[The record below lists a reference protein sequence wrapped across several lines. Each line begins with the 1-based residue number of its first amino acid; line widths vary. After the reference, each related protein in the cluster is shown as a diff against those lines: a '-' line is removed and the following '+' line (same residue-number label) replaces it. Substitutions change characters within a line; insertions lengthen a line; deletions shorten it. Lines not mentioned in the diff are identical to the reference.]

1 MFPAAKGGTLNVLGM
16 ILAGGEGSRLYPL
29 TKERAKPAVP
39 FGAKY
44 RLVDFVLSNFVNSKI
59 FSTYVLTQF
68 KSQSLTEHLQEGWRL
83 SSIIPDHFILPVPAQ
98 KRTGDSWYQGTADA
112 IYQNINLFEGHPYD
126 LVAVFGADHIYRMD
140 LQQMISFHL
149 KKKADVTI
157 AALPVPIREASAFG
171 VIKVEERNRITG
183 FQEKPARPKPIPG
196 NPDEAYASM
205 GNYIFNANFL
215 IKILYEDAA
224 RENSTHDFGKDIL
237 PRIYKTSRVFAY
249 DFRTNRVPGSSA
261 KEIGFWKDVGTI
273 RAFWEANMDL
283 RNIKP
288 AFNLYNTLWPIRTAT
303 YDGPPAKF
311 VFAEDGRRGQAVN
324 SIVAEGSIIS
334 GGVVQDSV
342 IGRSVHIDSGA
353 AVINTLVMDRVKIG
367 KNCKINMAIIDKD
380 VDVPAGTTIGYN
392 LEEDKARFV
401 VDDESG
407 IIVIP
412 KGYRFPAPS

>member
-1 MFPAAKGGTLNVLGM
+1 M

-44 RLVDFVLSNFVNSKI
+44 RLIDFVLSNFVNSKI
-59 FSTYVLTQF
+59 YSTYVLTQF

-112 IYQNINLFEGHPYD
+112 IFQNINLIEGHPYD

-149 KKKADVTI
+149 KKKADVTV
-157 AALPVPIREASAFG
+157 AAIPVPLREATAFG
-171 VIKVEERNRITG
+171 VIKVADKHRITG

-196 NPDEAYASM
+196 RPGEAYASM

-215 IKILYEDAA
+215 VKILYEDAA
-224 RENSTHDFGKDIL
+224 RESSSHDFGKDIL
-237 PRIYKTSRVFAY
+237 PRIYKSNRVFAY
-249 DFRTNRVPGSSA
+249 DFRTNRIPGA
-261 KEIGFWKDVGTI
+261 NANEVGFWKDVGTI
-273 RAFWEANMDL
+273 NSFWEANMDL

-288 AFNLYNTLWPIRTAT
+288 TFNLYNTQWPIRTAI

-311 VFAEDGRRGQAVN
+311 VFNEDGRRGQAVN

-334 GGVVQDSV
+334 GGIVQDSV
-342 IGRSVHIDSGA
+342 IGRSVTIDSGA
-353 AVINTLVMDRVKIG
+353 AVINSLVMDRVRIG
-367 KNCKINMAIIDKD
+367 KKCKINMAIIDKD
-380 VDVPAGTTIGYN
+380 VDVPPGTTIGYN
-392 LEEDKARFV
+392 LEEDKARFL
-401 VDDESG
+401 VDEESG

-412 KGYRFPAPS
+412 KGYRFTPPSA

>member
-1 MFPAAKGGTLNVLGM
+1 M
-16 ILAGGEGSRLYPL
+16 ILAGGEGSRLFPL

-44 RLVDFVLSNFVNSKI
+44 RLIDFVLSNFVNSKI
-59 FSTYVLTQF
+59 YSTYVLTQF

-112 IYQNINLFEGHPYD
+112 IYQNINLIEGHPYD

-157 AALPVPIREASAFG
+157 AALPVPIREATAFG
-171 VIKVEERNRITG
+171 VIKVEERHRITG

-196 NPDEAYASM
+196 RPEEAYASM

-215 IKILYEDAA
+215 IKLLYEDAA

-237 PRIYKTSRVFAY
+237 PRIYKTSRMFAY
-249 DFRTNRVPGSSA
+249 DFRTNRIPGASA
-261 KEIGFWKDVGTI
+261 NEVGFWKDVGTI

-288 AFNLYNTLWPIRTAT
+288 TFNLYNSYWPIRTAT

-311 VFAEDGRRGQAVN
+311 VFNEDGRRGQAVN

-334 GGVVQDSV
+334 GGIVQDSV
-342 IGRSVHIDSGA
+342 IGRAVTIDSGA
-353 AVINTLVMDRVKIG
+353 AVINSLVMDRVRIG
-367 KNCKINMAIIDKD
+367 KKCKINMAIIDKD
-380 VDVPAGTTIGYN
+380 VDVPSGTSIGYN
-392 LEEDKARFV
+392 LEEDKARFF
-401 VDDESG
+401 VDEESG
-407 IIVIP
+407 IVVIP
-412 KGYRFPAPS
+412 KGYRFTTPAA